1 MLVDAGCD
9 CPPAQHLGDVSLS
22 GVPVGPPCFWCGVG
36 INNAYYQFTT
46 SLLQPCLMELAIYI
60 RLLQLVTSVSLVV
73 RLGAIHTLCLTSLG
87 TGARTN
93 TFLSRLLS
101 GPRPPDVRLICG
113 LFCARF
119 VYGWPQWIAMKNSG
133 IVNVMVCM
141 GMHAHADVV

>member
-1 MLVDAGCD
+1 MIQTLIMFIVRIIFVSAHPVKSVGH
-9 CPPAQHLGDVSLS
+9 PPSQL
-22 GVPVGPPCFWCGVG
+22 G

>member
-1 MLVDAGCD
+1 MFLVWG
-9 CPPAQHLGDVSLS
+9 GDQQRLLPVS
-22 GVPVGPPCFWCGVG
+22 
-36 INNAYYQFTT
+36 T

-101 GPRPPDVRLICG
+101 GPRPPDVRLIDG

>member
-1 MLVDAGCD
+1 MIQTLIMFIVRIIF
-9 CPPAQHLGDVSLS
+9 VSAHP
-22 GVPVGPPCFWCGVG
+22 VKPVGHPPSQLG
-36 INNAYYQFTT
+36 INNAYYQFRRRCC
-46 SLLQPCLMELAIYI
+46 SRASWNSPSIFAY
-60 RLLQLVTSVSLVV
+60 LQLVTSVSLVV
-73 RLGAIHTLCLTSLG
+73 RLGAIHNLCLTSLG

-141 GMHAHADVV
+141 GIHAHADVV